1 MSGCKKVSFWCVIVL
16 MSIAWVVFIGLLNQ
30 DNMWLYI
37 VAYWLVLT
45 IKNLADYLEHLKKR
59 EEG

>member
-1 MSGCKKVSFWCVIVL
+1 MSGCKKVSFWCVIAL
-16 MSIAWVVFIGLLNQ
+16 MAIALVVFIGLLNQ

-45 IKNLADYLEHLKKR
+45 IKNLADYLEHLNKR
-59 EEG
+59 AEG